1 MSELV
6 ALDTNVYI
14 SALRS
19 RERLLALK
27 RFRLRSGH
35 RMRLSAVV
43 ALELR
48 AGALTRAH
56 EDAVEELVAPY
67 LARDLV
73 LGPSFECFVQA
84 GRVLS
89 SLAQRERGS
98 LADAP
103 RSFIN
108 DVLLAASCRENDVTL
123 VSENARDFKTIQ
135 RHLRGFRF
143 TSLF

>member
-1 MSELV
+1 MAELI
-6 ALDTNVYI
+6 ALDTNVYV

-19 RERLLALK
+19 RERLPELK
-27 RFRLRSGH
+27 RLLLRIGT
-35 RMRLSAVV
+35 RIRVSAVV

-56 EDAVEELVAPY
+56 EDAVEELFAPY
-67 LARDLV
+67 VSRARLLV
-73 LGPSFECFVQA
+73 PSFECFVQA

-89 SLAQRERGS
+89 AIAQKERTP

-103 RSFIN
+103 RSFVN

-123 VSENARDFKTIQ
+123 MTANARDFTAIQ

-143 TSLF
+143 ATLS

>member
-1 MSELV
+1 MAETF

-27 RFRLRSGH
+27 RFRLRAGT
-35 RMRLSAVV
+35 RMRVSAVV

-67 LARDLV
+67 VSRDWVLV
-73 LGPSFECFVQA
+73 PSFECYVQA

-89 SLAQRERGS
+89 AIAQKERTSLAS
-98 LADAP
+98 AP
-103 RSFIN
+103 RSFVN

-123 VSENARDFKTIQ
+123 VTENARDFKAIQ

-143 TSLF
+143 TALF